1 MDSIKNRN
9 ENEFAE
15 KRACISESN
24 SEMKIKQPF
33 ILYGEIIETHREDEA
48 SPSFLCQL
56 LPNSQSTY
64 LDLPSKQEKSII
76 KVILQDDWTTTVL
89 VNKQRVNI
97 ILLSPPSDLSTII
110 ISNNNNAYLIISP
123 DNLHTVTN
131 IAISYTCLRRAVLT
145 SYISSYQETKYSIF
159 GRLRHDLMEVVN
171 LILSLSFLVLY
182 KFTITS

>member
-9 ENEFAE
+9 ENEFVE

-97 ILLSPPSDLSTII
+97 ILLSPPSDLTSVRT
-110 ISNNNNAYLIISP
+110 
-123 DNLHTVTN
+123 TVNCLNKQIKNINYENEYSFTN
-131 IAISYTCLRRAVLT
+131 V
-145 SYISSYQETKYSIF
+145 
-159 GRLRHDLMEVVN
+159 
-171 LILSLSFLVLY
+171 ILSKGTIQDKRLLDQQVCSILFSFI
-182 KFTITS
+182 F

>member
-33 ILYGEIIETHREDEA
+33 ILYGEIIEIHREDES

-56 LPNSQSTY
+56 LPNNQSTY

-159 GRLRHDLMEVVN
+159 GRLRHDLIEVVN

>member
-48 SPSFLCQL
+48 SPFFLCQL

-110 ISNNNNAYLIISP
+110 ISNNNNAFLIISP
-123 DNLHTVTN
+123 HYLHTVTN